1 MVVKTA
7 ERRRCRTAV
16 LGSGGG
22 GGAGGGAGAT
32 ATLGFEVVVVLSC
45 SDLKREVVLLL
56 LLLEGRGVG
65 AGIPWV
71 CDSHI
76 HLSPSLS
83 LHPLLTPPCANCRP
97 VAGLAFVVAR
107 GDARRDTHTQVGA
120 HSPRERI
127 VSK

>member
-1 MVVKTA
+1 M
-7 ERRRCRTAV
+7 

-32 ATLGFEVVVVLSC
+32 AALGFEVVVVPSC
-45 SDLKREVVLLL
+45 LDLKREVVLLL

-65 AGIPWV
+65 AGVPWV
-71 CDSHI
+71 CDSRI

-97 VAGLAFVVAR
+97 VTGLAFVVVR
-107 GDARRDTHTQVGA
+107 GDARRDTHTQVDA
-120 HSPRERI
+120 HLPRERI
-127 VSK
+127 ISK